1 MMKYWKSLAAASFA
15 GGSIVGWNA
24 NKWFE
29 DHVNFSVAT
38 NGKAMKYI
46 MSFEIDDDAT
56 AIRQLSNAMSSNASD
71 SSANTGNPA
80 SPEDSAAAKIGKACA
95 KETNKKAENKKSE
108 DVGTKICKAY
118 ATELD
123 KRLEPN
129 KSRRS
134 ASTECIVTTVGMDGE
149 TRCVEISKE
158 PTLTELSLCPVT
170 DLKGAEKKTTSEGT
184 AEQFSDSER
193 VVVDGS
199 SFKTSKYRR
208 EPEQMVMHEETQ
220 PPRQRKT
227 KPSSE

>member
-56 AIRQLSNAMSSNASD
+56 TIQRRVANAMSSNASD

-80 SPEDSAAAKIGKACA
+80 SLGDSAAAKIGKACA
-95 KETNKKAENKKSE
+95 AETNKKALDKKTSGKSE
-108 DVGTKICKAY
+108 DIVGTKICKAY

-123 KRLEPN
+123 KRLEAD
-129 KSRRS
+129 KSRLS

-149 TRCVEISKE
+149 TRCVEKITKE

-208 EPEQMVMHEETQ
+208 EPEQMVMGYN
-220 PPRQRKT
+220 
-227 KPSSE
+227 

>member
-38 NGKAMKYI
+38 NGKAMKYT

-56 AIRQLSNAMSSNASD
+56 TIQRRSANAMSSNASD
-71 SSANTGNPA
+71 SSANTGHPT
-80 SPEDSAAAKIGKACA
+80 SLGDSAAAKIGKACA
-95 KETNKKAENKKSE
+95 KETNKKSEDKKS
-108 DVGTKICKAY
+108 
-118 ATELD
+118 
-123 KRLEPN
+123 RL
-129 KSRRS
+129 S

-149 TRCVEISKE
+149 TRCVEKITKE
-158 PTLTELSLCPVT
+158 PTLTELSLCPIT

-193 VVVDGS
+193 IVVDGS